1 MKPKYFGVITRP
13 PRPGPCVSPYR
24 VDGVGVHF
32 SPGRDEEAR
41 VIHRE
46 SDSKLQLRPTAR

>member
-24 VDGVGVHF
+24 VDGVGVHC

-46 SDSKLQLRPTAR
+46 SDSKLDQDSAI